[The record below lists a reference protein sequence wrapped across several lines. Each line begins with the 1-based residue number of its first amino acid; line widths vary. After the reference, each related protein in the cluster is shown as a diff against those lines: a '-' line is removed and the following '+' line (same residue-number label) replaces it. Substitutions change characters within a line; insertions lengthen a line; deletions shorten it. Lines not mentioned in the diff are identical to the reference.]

1 LQRFEKV
8 FIIMKVVL
16 THLGSPVPAY
26 LRDCVEQ
33 FRRQNQDVSV
43 KLIGSELPAE
53 WHGEWYRIRG
63 VSQLHVDNLVG
74 SYRRWHKEVEFD
86 SGLPEPN
93 TVYPSP
99 PNWLYNTMHRLF
111 VLCDYVNGMK
121 KEEFPIIHFEND
133 VMVYA
138 DLSELPFDI
147 MGDNVSV
154 TMATKDHVS
163 CAFMVIPSYNAM
175 AKVCIYLLEQLAK
188 GEEQLHKEYP
198 QYGLSEMTLL
208 SDCPYLSYL
217 PTMPGD
223 PWSNE
228 LGLFDPAAYGQYL
241 GGTNLPGKG
250 PGHAEEWHW
259 IGNKILAGKLL
270 PKPPSYAV
278 PPSVKLVEQ
287 NQNHTLNT
295 LHIHSKNLQDF
306 TYGATNVVQ

>member
-1 LQRFEKV
+1 
-8 FIIMKVVL
+8 MKVVL

-33 FRRQNQDVSV
+33 FRRQNQDVRV
-43 KLIGSELPAE
+43 KLIGSEWPAE

-63 VSQLHVDNLVG
+63 VSPLHVDYLAG

-99 PNWLYNTMHRLF
+99 PNWLFNTMHRLF
-111 VLCDYVNGMK
+111 VLCDYAWGMK
-121 KEEFPIIHFEND
+121 DKEFPLIHFEND

-138 DLSELPFDI
+138 NLLELPFQI
-147 MGDNVSV
+147 MGNNVAV
-154 TMATKDHVS
+154 TRATNDHIS

-188 GEEQLHKEYP
+188 GEEQLHREYP
-198 QYGLSEMTLL
+198 GVGLSEMTLL
-208 SDCPYLSYL
+208 SDCPYLAYL

-223 PWSNE
+223 KYSTK

-241 GGTNLPGKG
+241 GGTNTPGKG
-250 PGHAEEWHW
+250 PGHAEERHF
-259 IGNKILAGKLL
+259 IGAKILSEDLA
-270 PKPPSYAV
+270 PV
-278 PPSVKLVEQ
+278 PHTVEGLGPSVLDKSSGLHHQ
-287 NQNHTLNT
+287 LNT
-295 LHIHSKNLQDF
+295 LHVHSKNLGGF
-306 TYGATNVVQ
+306 THDVI